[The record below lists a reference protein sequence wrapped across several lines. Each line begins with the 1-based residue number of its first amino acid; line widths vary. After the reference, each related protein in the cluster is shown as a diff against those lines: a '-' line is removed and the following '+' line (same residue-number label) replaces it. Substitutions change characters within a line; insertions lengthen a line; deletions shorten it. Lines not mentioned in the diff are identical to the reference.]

1 MKTVTLRI
9 KKDYAM
15 KLLKDLEKSDAI
27 SLIRDKSDLKQTKRK
42 ILTKKDL
49 LKRALESEKAIKE
62 KRFVT
67 IDELE
72 KEMKNW

>member
-15 KLLKDLEKSDAI
+15 KLLKDLEKSHAI
-27 SLIRDKSDLKQTKRK
+27 SLVRDKSDLKQAKRK
-42 ILTKKDL
+42 ILTKEDL
-49 LKRALESEKAIKE
+49 VKRALESEKAIKE

-72 KEMKNW
+72 REMKNW